1 MEKIEFLDF
10 IKVCTDFIKF
20 PENEECLKAY
30 TDMQSKLVVKAYM
43 PMDEKVI
50 ALYKMVLDS
59 DKSIDLPAS
68 VFTAGLELA
77 CLFDGLLAYTNI
89 DVNIPASYKI
99 YETYDAIYQSGM
111 ADYMLEFCH
120 IDYDRLVRM
129 MERTMSYGNLLELVD
144 TMKNMDTREIQKLV
158 AEVKK
163 LKENIDPE
171 TIKNLTTI
179 MQYSDPL
186 MYQVK
191 EEVVDMAMD
200 SLDKIAENYKT
211 KE

>member
-1 MEKIEFLDF
+1 M
-10 IKVCTDFIKF
+10 
-20 PENEECLKAY
+20 
-30 TDMQSKLVVKAYM
+30 
-43 PMDEKVI
+43 
-50 ALYKMVLDS
+50 
-59 DKSIDLPAS
+59 
-68 VFTAGLELA
+68 
-77 CLFDGLLAYTNI
+77 AYTNI

-158 AEVKK
+158 VEVKK
-163 LKENIDPE
+163 FKEDLDPE

-179 MQYSDPL
+179 MQYNDPL
-186 MYQVK
+186 MRQIK
-191 EEVVDMAMD
+191 EEVVDTALD
-200 SLDKIAENYKT
+200 NLDKIAENNKT